1 MRTLIIGISTRA
13 MAESAKVAGYD
24 LVTLDYFGDYDQKS
38 WCENFSLKRDLNLP
52 FGCAQLYEA
61 SRKIKFDAVAYTSN
75 LENHPE
81 VIKRFEDASVEKHCR
96 LLGNSADVLS
106 RVRHWPTLFD
116 FLQRQGISIPGT
128 MYEGQRP
135 AASDNRRWLRKPI
148 HSGGGHDISFWD
160 KDRPIGAMFIL
171 QEHISGISASASF
184 VSNSA
189 ECVVLGLTEQ
199 IIGRSEFGTRGFHYC
214 GNILP
219 LTAEQNAV
227 LAQVRDI
234 TARLT
239 REFKLVG
246 VNGLDFV
253 LKDGQVFPIEVN
265 PRYSASMELIER
277 AYGLSIF
284 DLHVQSIQQGALPD
298 CDLAA
303 WLADDRFYGKAIL
316 YADQE
321 GVAPDTRG
329 WPARDI
335 RDVPFPGEA
344 LSAGD
349 PVCTVLASGRTQV
362 ECFAGLVAQ
371 AEAIKG
377 EIYAP

>member
-1 MRTLIIGISTRA
+1 MRILIIGISTRA
-13 MAESAKVAGYD
+13 MAESAKAAGYD
-24 LVTLDYFGDYDQKS
+24 LVTIDYFGDYDQKS

-61 SRKIKFDAVAYTSN
+61 SRKLKFDAVAYTSN

-81 VIKRFEDASVEKHCR
+81 VVQRFEDAGAEKHCR

-106 RVRHWPTLFD
+106 RVRHWPTLFG
-116 FLQRQGISIPGT
+116 FLQRQGISVPAT
-128 MYEGQRP
+128 VYEGPRP
-135 AASDNRRWLRKPI
+135 ATSDNRRWLRKPV
-148 HSGGGHDISFWD
+148 HSGGGYDISFWER
-160 KDRPIGAMFIL
+160 DRPIGAVFNL

-184 VSNSA
+184 VSNGE

-199 IIGRSEFGTRGFHYC
+199 IIGRAEFGARGFRYC
-214 GNILP
+214 GNVLP
-219 LTAEQNAV
+219 LTMEQNA
-227 LAQVRDI
+227 LLTQVRDI
-234 TARLT
+234 TTRLT

-253 LKDGQVFPIEVN
+253 LKDGQVIPIEVN

-298 CDLAA
+298 FDLAA
-303 WLADDRFYGKAIL
+303 WLADNRFYGKAIL
-316 YADQE
+316 YAEQD
-321 GVAPDTRG
+321 GVAPDTRS
-329 WPARDI
+329 WPVRDI

-344 LSAGD
+344 LSAGE
-349 PVCTVLASGRTQV
+349 PVCTVLASGFTQA
-362 ECFAGLVAQ
+362 ECFAGLVTQ

-377 EIYAP
+377 EIYA